1 MVCSDYSYT
10 LTSDELL
17 ARVRQQR
24 AMEPVE
30 EGFTRIDSTGAL
42 DRMRG
47 RLRALYMQA
56 LATLDPAMLPLTEL
70 AAEAMLTNDPPSADG
85 TPAGATLPLPA
96 RCMQPV
102 EVRLTGWHVNA
113 LLTDAGSAAAAA
125 QRSPFSRAG
134 CCAPVAVRSHGG
146 TMRLYPATAATQP
159 ESLLCVAA
167 PASDDIYLLTPQLEQ
182 YLTDHYDI

>member
-42 DRMRG
+42 NRMRQ
-47 RLRALYMQA
+47 RLRAVYMQA
-56 LATLDPAMLPLTEL
+56 LATLDPAMLPMTDLT
-70 AAEAMLTNDPPSADG
+70 AEALIINDPPSADG
-85 TPAGATLPLPA
+85 IPEGATLHLPA
-96 RCMQPV
+96 RCLQPV

-113 LLTDAGSAAAAA
+113 MLTDAGSAVAAA
-125 QRSPFSRAG
+125 QHSPFSRAG

-146 TMRLYPATAATQP
+146 TMRLYPATATTQP
-159 ESLLCVAA
+159 ECLLCVAA
-167 PASDDIYLLTPQLEQ
+167 PVSDDIYLLTPQLEQ
-182 YLTDHYDI
+182 YMTDHYDI